1 MQDQSQGNP
10 KRVISF
16 KADEIVRSWLIDK
29 AAEGYRSVSAQ
40 IVMIIEKEING
51 EHKKENAPKVAAFDA
66 SISKTHSLNMES
78 DND

>member
-1 MQDQSQGNP
+1 MQGQSQGNP

-16 KADEIVRSWLIDK
+16 KADDMVRSWLINK

-51 EHKKENAPKVAAFDA
+51 ERKKENATEVESSGA
-66 SISKTHSLNMES
+66 SISKTHSINMES